1 MLASSELELSDEQL
15 VEEYRRSSPDARRTL
30 ADELF
35 SRHYR
40 TVARWCYRFSGDP
53 ESAADL
59 AQEVFLKAHR
69 HLERFQ
75 GASRFSTWLYSI
87 ARNEYLNRLR
97 QQPPVEI
104 EPDDALLNVATLEP
118 GPEEMATR
126 SSQSRRLHDLLAT
139 TLDETERTVF
149 TLHYGD
155 DMPLDSITSALS
167 LKNASGA
174 KAYIV
179 SARRK
184 LARTARRL
192 VARGE
197 RP

>member
-1 MLASSELELSDEQL
+1 MLASTELEPSDEQL
-15 VEEYRRSSPDARRTL
+15 VEEYWRSSQERRRAL

-35 SRHYR
+35 TRHYQ

-69 HLERFQ
+69 HLDSFQ
-75 GASRFSTWLYSI
+75 GTSRFSTWLYAI

-97 QQPPVEI
+97 KRPPVEI
-104 EPDDALLNVATLEP
+104 QSDDGLGDLPALEP
-118 GPEEMATR
+118 GPEEIAT
-126 SSQSRRLHDLLAT
+126 SSSRARRLHDLLAT

-155 DMPLDSITSALS
+155 DMPLDSITRALN
-167 LKNASGA
+167 LMNASGA

-184 LARTARRL
+184 LARATQRL
-192 VARGE
+192 AARGE
-197 RP
+197 RL